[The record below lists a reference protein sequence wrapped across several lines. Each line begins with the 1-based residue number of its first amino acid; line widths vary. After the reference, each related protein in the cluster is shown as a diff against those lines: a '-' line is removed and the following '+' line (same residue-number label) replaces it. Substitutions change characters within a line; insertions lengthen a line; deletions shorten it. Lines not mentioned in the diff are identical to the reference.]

1 MAENLITCRY
11 FSDICYTCEK
21 CLYCFKSLQKHPC
34 KCKKD
39 KKSQRTSNPKPGQQI
54 YYHVFTPNQVLLSA
68 DLFLLAV
75 NNKFDYNNNFEES
88 FTYIF
93 CNAYNNKFQWLRS
106 KDKITNNKLDVLNTS
121 SKESEK
127 NLSSKRVLLKKIILI
142 KKKIALKKIVLRRI
156 AKK

>member
-21 CLYCFKSLQKHPC
+21 CLYCFKSLQKQTC

-93 CNAYNNKFQWLRS
+93 CNAYNNKFQ
-106 KDKITNNKLDVLNTS
+106 
-121 SKESEK
+121 
-127 NLSSKRVLLKKIILI
+127 
-142 KKKIALKKIVLRRI
+142 
-156 AKK
+156 